1 MYSNNLICDILEY
14 INNNVNS
21 YISINDL
28 SNRTFFNR
36 YYIMKLFKK
45 EIGITINEYINIKRI
60 YSCLSQIKYSTD
72 SFLKIALHNGFNS
85 LEYFSETFKKIIGVS
100 PSIFKK
106 ANNFIIN
113 ISYKDLNTIKN
124 SLIKIE
130 MIINITDIYLS
141 RRKPN
146 LQKEKKLSIFKKRDI

>member
-45 EIGITINEYINIKRI
+45 EIGISINEYINIKRI
-60 YSCLSQIKYSTD
+60 YNSINQIRNSNS
-72 SFLKIALHNGFNS
+72 SFLKIALDNGFNS
-85 LEYFSETFKKIIGVS
+85 LEYFSETFKKVMGVN
-100 PSIFKK
+100 PSTFKK
-106 ANNFIIN
+106 TNSFIVN
-113 ISYKDLNTIKN
+113 ISERDLNTIKN
-124 SLIKIE
+124 NLIKIE
-130 MIINITDIYLS
+130 MIINNTDIYLS
-141 RRKPN
+141 RRKPS

>member
-45 EIGITINEYINIKRI
+45 EIGISINEYINIKRI
-60 YSCLSQIKYSTD
+60 NNSINQIRNSNN
-72 SFLKIALHNGFNS
+72 SFLKIALDNGFNS
-85 LEYFSETFKKIIGVS
+85 LEYFSETFKKVIGAN
-100 PSIFKK
+100 PSTFKK
-106 ANNFIIN
+106 TNSFIVN
-113 ISYKDLNTIKN
+113 ISERDLNTIKN
-124 SLIKIE
+124 NLIKIE
-130 MIINITDIYLS
+130 MIINNTDIYLS
-141 RRKPN
+141 RKKPS